1 MNFGDKLRAIRED
14 KNMTQDELAALLG
27 TSKQVIS
34 RYETGQRVPK
44 ITVAIE
50 YAQKL
55 NIPAIYFT
63 DNTISSIDEAT
74 ASVGKS
80 NFYCSKQEQFL
91 LEKYRRLP
99 DTGKQAVESMIDT
112 MLAAQPEPQ
121 DRLVPVKVSGVMD
134 IPGDYVAPESAVKK
148 AQERM
153 TPVVAAAFGDD
164 GAEPQLRMVSEEAVA
179 RAAAEA
185 ERLATESAEAD
196 REREEA
202 AARIRAAYAQKNKK
216 KRRK

>member
-1 MNFGDKLRAIRED
+1 MGLEKINAMRKEKGISLDELSQLSGVPKGTLSKITAGITTNPSLETVRAIVTALGYTLDDLEDEPRRE
-14 KNMTQDELAALLG
+14 A
-27 TSKQVIS
+27 
-34 RYETGQRVPK
+34 Y
-44 ITVAIE
+44 
-50 YAQKL
+50 
-55 NIPAIYFT
+55 T
-63 DNTISSIDEAT
+63 DAENLII
-74 ASVGKS
+74 
-80 NFYCSKQEQFL
+80 Q
-91 LEKYRRLP
+91 KYRRLP

-164 GAEPQLRMVSEEAVA
+164 GSEPQLRMVSEEAVY
-179 RAAAEA
+179 RAAEGINRLMAE
-185 ERLATESAEAD
+185 SKEAD
-196 REREEA
+196 RERAEA
-202 AARIRAAYAQKNKK
+202 DARTRAAYAQDKKK

>member
-1 MNFGDKLRAIRED
+1 MNFGDKLRAVRED
-14 KNMTQDELAALLG
+14 KNMTQDELADILG

-50 YAQKL
+50 YANKL

-63 DNTISSIDEAT
+63 DNTISSIDEAI

-80 NFYCSKQEQFL
+80 SFYCSKQEQFL

-99 DTGKQAVESMIDT
+99 DTGKQAVENMIDT
-112 MLAAQPEPQ
+112 MLGAQPEPQ
-121 DRLVPVKVSGVMD
+121 DRIVPIQS
-134 IPGDYVAPESAVKK
+134 
-148 AQERM
+148 QELM
-153 TPVVAAAFGDD
+153 TPVVAAAYGDD
-164 GAEPQLRMVSEEAVA
+164 GSEPQLRMVPEEAVY

-185 ERLATESAEAD
+185 ERLAAESAEAD